1 MLEYLGADKFVATCD
16 RCAAVSALVVGTR
29 ELAITRLMLQRW
41 HLRTNPDRTTTRA
54 CCPSCR
60 PSTLPDLPPQT

>member
-1 MLEYLGADKFVATCD
+1 MLEPLGADKFIATCD
-16 RCAAVSALVVGTR
+16 RCAAVSAPVLGTR

-41 HLRTNPDRTTTRA
+41 HLRTNTDRTTRA

-60 PSTLPDLPPQT
+60 PSTLPDLPPRA